1 MEHKKI
7 NYDLNEIRI
16 MIAILAKQVEEL
28 KKSINDAVEEE

>member
-1 MEHKKI
+1 MEHEKI
-7 NYDLNEIRI
+7 KHDLNEIRI